1 MNCYVMKDQCA
12 NQKML
17 STSSVWLLENQR
29 RRRVKVFRCSFAIL
43 RTTIKIPG
51 VVIVLKSSLE
61 GERFVGGGTSGS
73 QEFSIKLL

>member
-1 MNCYVMKDQCA
+1 
-12 NQKML
+12 
-17 STSSVWLLENQR
+17 
-29 RRRVKVFRCSFAIL
+29 VKVFRCSFAIL

-61 GERFVGGGTSGS
+61 GERFVDGGTSGS

>member
-1 MNCYVMKDQCA
+1 MKDICTK
-12 NQKML
+12 QKVL

-29 RRRVKVFRCSFAIL
+29 RRRVKAFRCSFAML

-51 VVIVLKSSLE
+51 VVLVLKSSLE
-61 GERFVGGGTSGS
+61 DERLVDGGTSGS

>member
-1 MNCYVMKDQCA
+1 MRKSKDVEYLFCLVA
-12 NQKML
+12 
-17 STSSVWLLENQR
+17 ENQR